1 MKNTDCHV
9 LGSGC
14 PGGSCF
20 RITEFRSL
28 FRACP
33 VGSDPCM
40 AVSEAGSSSGGKM
53 VGHEHLLC
61 YWDWGSQGPLSEFI

>member
-1 MKNTDCHV
+1 
-9 LGSGC
+9 
-14 PGGSCF
+14 
-20 RITEFRSL
+20 
-28 FRACP
+28 
-33 VGSDPCM
+33 M